1 MPLNPELT
9 REVAAQL
16 QARVRKLGYSPKDT
30 LFRVNV
36 ADVVVMLAQRLAKSG
51 TMPEQ
56 LSLPDLDYLLD
67 QASEYLNGE
76 GLPWREMIAL
86 GLDSAWPEH
95 LQAQKETS

>member
-1 MPLNPELT
+1 MPLTPELT

-16 QARVRKLGYSPKDT
+16 QARVRKLGYALDAY
-30 LFRVNV
+30 LFRVTV
-36 ADVVVMLAQRLAKSG
+36 ADVITVLAQRLDKSG
-51 TMPEQ
+51 TQPGQ

-76 GLPWREMIAL
+76 GLPWREMISL
-86 GLDSAWPEH
+86 GLDEAWPEH

>member
-1 MPLNPELT
+1 MPLTPELT
-9 REVAAQL
+9 ELL
-16 QARVRKLGYSPKDT
+16 QARIRKLGYAPDDY
-30 LFRVNV
+30 LFRVTV
-36 ADVVVMLAQRLAKSG
+36 ADVVVILAQRLTKSS

-67 QASEYLNGE
+67 QAGEYLNGD
-76 GLPWREMIAL
+76 GLPWREFISL